1 MVQQF
6 DVMDEPDISATAMH
20 FDKVTLTTTR
30 RSSSASKRKATE
42 HEQTLQ
48 NRLSEYQRKAEA
60 YAKEREEAD
69 RDLDYSVIS

>member
-6 DVMDEPDISATAMH
+6 DVLDESDISTTAMH
-20 FDKVTLTTTR
+20 FDKVTLAPPR
-30 RSSSASKRKATE
+30 RSPSASKRKATE

-48 NRLSEYQRKAEA
+48 NRQSEYQRKAEA